1 MSMTPNAF
9 EALSAGEK
17 AHRAFVAV
25 SQAANAQ
32 ALRPGADDTGYA
44 LGHAL
49 GLLAAHVPAS
59 FWPAEPELPPEGADV
74 FDQIA
79 QRAAPQAGPGMS
91 PQPCKF
97 HGLAQAVT
105 VSEPCTIGMAAMFA
119 VRPGVQLESA
129 SDELSLL
136 LATARDAAA
145 DLAILLSDT
154 NPPTGTMGGSL
165 AHPIAYLLDMACALQ
180 SSIHEGLKNA
190 QRGGA

>member
-1 MSMTPNAF
+1 MSPNAF
-9 EALSAGEK
+9 DALSAGEK

-32 ALRPGADDTGYA
+32 ALRPGADDTGHA

-59 FWPAEPELPPEGADV
+59 CWPAAPAPQPEGADV

-79 QRAAPQAGPGMS
+79 QRATHQAVGGMS
-91 PQPCKF
+91 PPPCKA
-97 HGLAQAVT
+97 HGPAQPVT
-105 VSEPCTIGMAAMFA
+105 VGDLCTIGAAALFT
-119 VRPGVQLESA
+119 VRSGVPLLQA
-129 SDELSLL
+129 SDELALL
-136 LATARDAAA
+136 VSTARDAAA

-154 NPPTGTMGGSL
+154 NPPTGTMAGSL

>member
-1 MSMTPNAF
+1 MSPNAF
-9 EALSAGEK
+9 DALSAGEK

-32 ALRPGADDTGYA
+32 ALRPGADET
-44 LGHAL
+44 GHAL
-49 GLLAAHVPAS
+49 AYALHLLGGYVPATC
-59 FWPAEPELPPEGADV
+59 WPAAPAPQPDGADV

-79 QRAAPQAGPGMS
+79 QRSAPQAGAGMS
-91 PQPCKF
+91 PTPCKA
-97 HGLAQAVT
+97 HGPAQAVT
-105 VSEPCTIGMAAMFA
+105 VHGFITSGASEVFA
-119 VRPGVQLESA
+119 VQPGVPLAIA
-129 SDELSLL
+129 SEELSFLIC
-136 LATARDAAA
+136 TARDAAA

>member
-1 MSMTPNAF
+1 MSPNAF
-9 EALSAGEK
+9 DALSAGEK

-32 ALRPGADDTGYA
+32 ALRPGADDTGHA

-59 FWPAEPELPPEGADV
+59 CWPAASELSPEGTDV

-91 PQPCKF
+91 PTPRKAP
-97 HGLAQAVT
+97 GLAQAVT

-119 VRPGVQLESA
+119 VRPGVPLDAA

-136 LATARDAAA
+136 LSTARDAAA

-180 SSIHEGLKNA
+180 SSIHEGLKSA

>member
-1 MSMTPNAF
+1 MSPNAF
-9 EALSAGEK
+9 DALSAGEK

-32 ALRPGADDTGYA
+32 ALRPGADDTGHALAYA
-44 LGHAL
+44 LHLL
-49 GLLAAHVPAS
+49 GGYVPATC
-59 FWPAEPELPPEGADV
+59 WPAAPAPQPDGADV

-79 QRAAPQAGPGMS
+79 QRSAPQAGAGMS
-91 PQPCKF
+91 PTPRKAP
-97 HGLAQAVT
+97 GLAQAVT

-119 VRPGVQLESA
+119 VRPGVPLDAA

-136 LATARDAAA
+136 LSTARDAAA

-165 AHPIAYLLDMACALQ
+165 AHPIAYLLDMAGALQ
-180 SSIHEGLKNA
+180 SSIHTGLKNA
-190 QRGGA
+190 QGGSA

>member
-1 MSMTPNAF
+1 MSPNAF
-9 EALSAGEK
+9 DALSAGEK

-32 ALRPGADDTGYA
+32 ALRPGADDTGHALAYA
-44 LGHAL
+44 LHLL
-49 GLLAAHVPAS
+49 GGYVPATC
-59 FWPAEPELPPEGADV
+59 WPAAPAPQPDGADV

-91 PQPCKF
+91 PTPRKAP
-97 HGLAQAVT
+97 GLAQAVT

-119 VRPGVQLESA
+119 VRPGVPLLQA
-129 SDELSLL
+129 SDELALL
-136 LATARDAAA
+136 VSTARDAAA

-154 NPPTGTMGGSL
+154 NPPTGTMAGSL
-165 AHPIAYLLDMACALQ
+165 AHPIAYLLDMAGALQ

>member
-1 MSMTPNAF
+1 MSPNAF
-9 EALSAGEK
+9 DALSAGEK

-32 ALRPGADDTGYA
+32 ALRPGADETGQALAYA
-44 LGHAL
+44 LHLL
-49 GLLAAHVPAS
+49 GGYVPATC
-59 FWPAEPELPPEGADV
+59 WPAAPAPQPDGADV

-79 QRAAPQAGPGMS
+79 QRSAPQAGAGMS
-91 PQPCKF
+91 PTPCKA
-97 HGLAQAVT
+97 HGPAQPVT
-105 VSEPCTIGMAAMFA
+105 VSEQCTIGAAALFT
-119 VRPGVQLESA
+119 VRSGVPLLQA
-129 SDELSLL
+129 SDELALL
-136 LATARDAAA
+136 VSTARDAAA

-154 NPPTGTMGGSL
+154 NPPTGTMAGSL